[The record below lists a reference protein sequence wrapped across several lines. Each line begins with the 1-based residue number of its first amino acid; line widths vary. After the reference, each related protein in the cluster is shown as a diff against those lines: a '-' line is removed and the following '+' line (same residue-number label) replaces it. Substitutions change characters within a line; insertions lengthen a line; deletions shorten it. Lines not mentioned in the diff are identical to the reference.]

1 MKLLKTNNNF
11 YKELENF
18 LFKRSEFDNENIKDS
33 VKIIIDE
40 VKTNGDNALLNYTR
54 EFDGLNLNKK
64 DLILNESVR
73 NSYKA
78 NINNEQI
85 ENTTLE

>member
-78 NINNEQI
+78 NINFR
-85 ENTTLE
+85 